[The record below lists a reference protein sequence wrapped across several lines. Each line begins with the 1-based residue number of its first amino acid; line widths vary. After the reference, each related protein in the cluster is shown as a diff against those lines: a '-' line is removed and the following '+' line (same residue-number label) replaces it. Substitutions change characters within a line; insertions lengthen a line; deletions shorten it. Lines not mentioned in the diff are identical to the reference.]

1 MKTKMK
7 VTLALLALGASALAA
22 SAQDDGDRPPMNGH
36 CPPPL
41 PLVTALDA
49 NHDGVIDASEI
60 ANASTALL
68 KLDQNGDGKLGAD
81 ELKPQ
86 MPAGGNGQQFTP
98 PDGGKFPTLPI
109 MKALDT
115 NGDSQLTRE
124 EIMPKFQGGFGGP
137 GGTPPDDQ

>member
-60 ANASTALL
+60 ANASTAL
-68 KLDQNGDGKLGAD
+68 K
-81 ELKPQ
+81 
-86 MPAGGNGQQFTP
+86 T
-98 PDGGKFPTLPI
+98 
-109 MKALDT
+109 LDT